1 MSWRTRYQDPHR
13 RPRGEDHPDRTGR
26 ARTPAEPATPARS
39 ESRVTDDRAAE
50 HTEVRADPHTAR
62 DSFIGTD
69 QGSRSVNN
77 SSWGAIFAGTVTFLA
92 LMLVFGLISAALGL
106 TEVGGIAVGI
116 WSIIALLL
124 ALAAAGYVAGALAVH
139 GGLLHGLVTWATSLV
154 GIVVLVGWMGA
165 GVLGAAG
172 GALGTAAEGTDA
184 TVSQLEQQLDV
195 DEEEVEQAQQDAE
208 EAAGEA
214 QDTAAEAAW
223 WTVAGLLIGAAVAA
237 LAGVA
242 GARSVHTRDAELH
255 TTRGR
260 H

>member
-1 MSWRTRYQDPHR
+1 M
-13 RPRGEDHPDRTGR
+13 
-26 ARTPAEPATPARS
+26 
-39 ESRVTDDRAAE
+39 
-50 HTEVRADPHTAR
+50 
-62 DSFIGTD
+62 
-69 QGSRSVNN
+69 
-77 SSWGAIFAGTVTFLA
+77 
-92 LMLVFGLISAALGL
+92 
-106 TEVGGIAVGI
+106 
-116 WSIIALLL
+116 
-124 ALAAAGYVAGALAVH
+124 
-139 GGLLHGLVTWATSLV
+139 
-154 GIVVLVGWMGA
+154 VLVGWMGA